1 MAEATSRPLRY
12 WRAVASLPVD
22 RVAALAE
29 LEACFAAGGPVERLD
44 GATKGRLITTTFGY
58 GLDRVFMG
66 MASLWMPWKGKV
78 LDPEAK
84 EGRNIF
90 ASPSRVPLRMM
101 WPGYRDQ
108 QPFDG
113 GRFTTFRFTTWTGE
127 GKLDPEVEVFKIDY
141 DLPDSPGFLIRD
153 ILDELVQ
160 VDDGLYLGQALLRWR
175 GRYRR
180 AAWFQL
186 EA

>member
-1 MAEATSRPLRY
+1 MAEAQPRSLRY

-22 RVAALAE
+22 RAAALAE
-29 LEACFAAGGPVERLD
+29 LEGCFLAGDPVDRLEGPML
-44 GATKGRLITTTFGY
+44 GRLITTTFGY
-58 GLDRVFMG
+58 GLDRPFMG
-66 MASLWMPWKGKV
+66 LASLWMPWKGKE

-90 ASPSRVPLRMM
+90 TPSFRIPLRLI

-108 QPFDG
+108 RPSDSN
-113 GRFTTFRFTTWTGE
+113 RFTTFRFTTWSGP
-127 GKLDPEVEVFKIDY
+127 GKLDNEVEVFKIDY
-141 DLPDSPGFLIRD
+141 DLPDSPSLLIRD

-160 VDDGLYLGQALLRWR
+160 IDDGLYLGQALLRWR

-186 EA
+186 EG

>member
-1 MAEATSRPLRY
+1 MTDAPASLRY
-12 WRAVASLPVD
+12 WRAVASLPAD
-22 RVAALAE
+22 RASALSE

-44 GATKGRLITTTFGY
+44 GPTKGRLITTTIGY

-66 MASLWMPWKGKV
+66 LASLWIPWKGKV

-90 ASPSRVPLRMM
+90 ASPFRVPMRLM
-101 WPGYRDQ
+101 WPGYRDERA
-108 QPFDG
+108 FDE

-127 GKLDPEVEVFKIDY
+127 GKLDPDIEVFKIDY
-141 DLPDSPGFLIRD
+141 DLPDSPGFMIRD
-153 ILDELVQ
+153 VLDELVQ
-160 VDDGLYLGQALLRWR
+160 IDDGLYLGQALLRWR

-186 EA
+186 ES